1 MTRQVLVAIGTA
13 LLSIGGTGIIVVLA
27 WLTTSKIH
35 GTLPFLLDERAE
47 ALFYSL
53 PAFML
58 VVAIVGAA
66 FVAGALSTP
75 PKESPGRGDL
85 HLHMRFHA

>member
-47 ALFYSL
+47 ALFYL
-53 PAFML
+53 FPALML
-58 VVAIVGAA
+58 VIAIVGAG
-66 FVAGALSTP
+66 FVAGALSAQTKDRQIERQLDP
-75 PKESPGRGDL
+75 
-85 HLHMRFHA
+85 HTRFHL

>member
-1 MTRQVLVAIGTA
+1 MTRQVLIVIGSA

-27 WLTTSKIH
+27 WLTASKVH

-47 ALFYSL
+47 TLLFLLPSL
-53 PAFML
+53 LL
-58 VVAIVGAA
+58 VIAIVGAG
-66 FVAGALSTP
+66 FVASALSTQ
-75 PKESPGRGDL
+75 PKESRASRNL